1 MIARTAVVFILFW
14 ASALPAAVAQNI
26 MVPSFGGRVY
36 ADGRPANW
44 IIEVRLEG
52 EDSSIIATAHTGGS
66 SEFSFR
72 NLSLPTGAHYILV
85 IKEPGYK
92 ELRYSLNFDDFRQ
105 DSSMQGIYY
114 YSVIISLNIE
124 SIPTGEKVDQKII
137 TGPKVIDM
145 SQLKVQIPD
154 QARREYN
161 LALKCIEDGE
171 SEAAMAHLEK
181 AVELAPQYYD
191 ALNKLG
197 VEYLRTEQYSK
208 AEVVLNRACALNPND
223 SLPLKNLGT
232 LYFKEGEKL
241 TQAAEVGPEA
251 IQSYYRKA
259 ADVLEKALDLNPL
272 DPRTNLYLGTALYRV
287 GTLGR
292 AESLLLNAL
301 ALDGMMYE
309 ARLTLL
315 NIYMHQE
322 RYKDAL
328 KQITV
333 YLEENP
339 NAPQRQQIEKLK
351 IQIEDAL
358 NQ

>member
-1 MIARTAVVFILFW
+1 MIARTVVVFILFW
-14 ASALPAAVAQNI
+14 ASALPATAAQNI
-26 MVPSFGGRVY
+26 IVPSFGGRVY
-36 ADGRPANW
+36 ADGRPAKS

-52 EDSSIIATAHTGGS
+52 EDSSVIATAHTGGT
-66 SEFSFR
+66 SEFSFS
-72 NLSLPTGAHYILV
+72 NVSLPPGAHYFLV

-92 ELRYSLNFDDFRQ
+92 ELRYSLNFNDFRQ
-105 DSSMQGIYY
+105 ESSMQGIYY
-114 YSVIISLNIE
+114 YSGIISLNIE
-124 SIPTGEKVDQKII
+124 SIPAGEKSDQKLVA
-137 TGPKVIDM
+137 GPKVIDIR
-145 SQLKVQIPD
+145 QLKVQIPD

-161 LALKCIEDGE
+161 LALKSIQDGK
-171 SEAAMAHLEK
+171 SEAAMTHLEK

-232 LYFKEGEKL
+232 LYFQEGEKL
-241 TQAAEVGPEA
+241 TQAAGVGPEV

-259 ADVLEKALDLNPL
+259 VDVLEKALDLNPL

-287 GTLGR
+287 GALER

-301 ALDGMMYE
+301 ALDGKMYE

-322 RYKDAL
+322 RYKDVL
-328 KQITV
+328 KQITA

-351 IQIEDAL
+351 IQIEDVL
-358 NQ
+358 KQ